1 MEPAGMLVPS
11 GQVHSYVFILKAS
24 EIPLRMHREEKE
36 AFFWAKREEYKC
48 AEELDF

>member
-1 MEPAGMLVPS
+1 MEPTGMLVPS

-36 AFFWAKREEYKC
+36 AFLGEREESKC
-48 AEELDF
+48 TEELDF